1 MRRAALTLS
10 FVANLCF
17 PRLPSS
23 DNSMV
28 NGRFGACRQHR
39 NQHVCIGAAAD
50 CTARRLSPL
59 TEGR

>member
-1 MRRAALTLS
+1 MRRAVSTFSFAATLR
-10 FVANLCF
+10 F

-23 DNSMV
+23 DNSIV
-28 NGRFGACRQHR
+28 NGRFGACQQHR

-59 TEGR
+59 TGGR